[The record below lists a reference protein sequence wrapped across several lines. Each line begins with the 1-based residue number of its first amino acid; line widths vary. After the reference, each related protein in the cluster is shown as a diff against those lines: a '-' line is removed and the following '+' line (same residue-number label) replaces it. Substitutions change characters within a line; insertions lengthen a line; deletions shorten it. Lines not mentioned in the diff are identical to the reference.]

1 MITSSGGE
9 IVPEFKVKCRE
20 CGKEYT
26 ANVNRNGYCD
36 ECKAKKTAEARHK
49 YYNKR
54 KANGGS
60 LKYEPHLEIC
70 EDCGIKFETT
80 GTQKRCPYCAQKYNT
95 KQNNEYRNSHT
106 DSLSLR
112 LPIGVRDEMKDIA
125 SHNGLT
131 LTSLILM
138 NFDYYKL
145 FLNLSLDDQ
154 KKVLS
159 ILAHG
164 HSNDDEHNK

>member
-1 MITSSGGE
+1 M
-9 IVPEFKVKCRE
+9 PKYKVKCRE

-60 LKYEPHLEIC
+60 LKYVVHLEIC
-70 EDCGIKFETT
+70 EDCGMKFETT

-112 LPIGVRDEMKDIA
+112 LPIGVRDEMKTVA
-125 SHNGLT
+125 NYHGLS
-131 LTSLILM
+131 LTSLLLQSY
-138 NFDYYKL
+138 DQYKR
-145 FLNLSLDDQ
+145 FLGLSNDEQ
-154 KKVLS
+154 AAIRS
-159 ILAHG
+159 ILEHAK
-164 HSNDDEHNK
+164 SIDDDH